1 MKKILIRILTILILA
16 GAAIGIVFS
25 LSKGKELPQNPLD
38 YAGNTAANLYNH
50 GKFVEFDGKIYFANA
65 YDNDYIY
72 CMDVDLQNIKKL
84 YEDSAEY
91 LNVDSTGQY
100 LYYSRINYKK
110 KKDEASGQIF
120 SFSDSGI
127 YRLQTNGKN
136 LIRIFENMC
145 GTVLLA
151 GNTICF
157 QFFGEAD
164 GDYDMYTM
172 TTEGE
177 NLKRMTDYAIIPVSY
192 YKNSLYFSGV
202 GQDHAIY
209 QSPLAYYA
217 PDIIAD
223 VNGYQPVATSDGI
236 YFMSQEDN
244 YSLCKLKADG
254 TVSTIISERI
264 STFNMSKDNSL
275 LFYQIDGGKNN
286 RLCCYNQRTGEET
299 VIMEGDFKNLN
310 TTGRYLFFESFDD
323 SNLYYYEFLSG
334 TVKTFRPYVAD
345 EKKTKK

>member
-1 MKKILIRILTILILA
+1 MKKILSIILTCLILA
-16 GAAIGIVFS
+16 GAIVGITLS
-25 LSKGKELPQNPLD
+25 LSKGKELPENPSN

-50 GKFVEFDGKIYFANA
+50 GTFVESNGKIYFANA

-72 CMDVDLQNIKKL
+72 CMDTDLQNIKKL

-91 LNVDSTGQY
+91 LNIDSEGQY

-110 KKDEASGQIF
+110 KEDPSGQVF

-136 LIRIFENMC
+136 LARIFENMC

-164 GDYDMYTM
+164 GDYDMYIMDTN
-172 TTEGE
+172 GE
-177 NLKRMTDYAIIPVSY
+177 NLKRMTDYAITPVSY
-192 YKNSLYFSGV
+192 YQNSLYFGGT

-209 QSPLAYYA
+209 QSPISFYA
-217 PDIIAD
+217 PDTIAN
-223 VNGYQPVATSDGI
+223 VNAYQPVAASDGI
-236 YFMSQEDN
+236 YFISQSDN

-264 STFNMSKDNSL
+264 STFNMTKDGLL
-275 LFYQIDGGKNN
+275 LFYQVDGGKNN
-286 RLCCYNQRTGEET
+286 RLCCYNQRTGQET
-299 VIMEGDFKNLN
+299 VIMEGDYKNLN

-323 SNLYYYEFLSG
+323 SHLYYYEFLSG
-334 TVKTFRPYVAD
+334 TVTTFRPYVED
-345 EKKTKK
+345 

>member
-1 MKKILIRILTILILA
+1 MKKILIGILTGLILV
-16 GAAIGIVFS
+16 GAVVGIAFS
-25 LSKGKELPQNPLD
+25 LSKGKELPVNPSD
-38 YAGNTAANLYNH
+38 YAGNTTANLYNN
-50 GKFVEFDGKIYFANA
+50 GTFVEFDGTIYFANA

-72 CMDVDLQNIKKL
+72 CMDVDLQNIRKL

-91 LNVDSTGQY
+91 LNIDSEGKY
-100 LYYSRINYKK
+100 LYYSRINYK

-136 LIRIFENMC
+136 FARIFENMC
-145 GTVLLA
+145 GSVLLA

-172 TTEGE
+172 DLEGN
-177 NLKRMTDYAIIPVSY
+177 NLKRMTDYAITPVSY
-192 YKNSLYFSGV
+192 YQNSLYFSGT

-209 QSPLAYYA
+209 QTPLSFYA
-217 PDIIAD
+217 PDVIAD
-223 VNGYQPVATSDGI
+223 VNGYQPVAASDGI
-236 YFMSQEDN
+236 YFISQEDN

-254 TVSTIISERI
+254 TISTIISERI
-264 STFNMSKDNSL
+264 YTFNMNKDGSL

-286 RLCCYNQRTGEET
+286 RLCCYNKYTGTET
-299 VIMEGDFKNLN
+299 TIMEGDFKNLN

-323 SNLYYYEFLSG
+323 SNLYYYEFATG
-334 TVKTFRPYVAD
+334 TVKTFRPYVED
-345 EKKTKK
+345 